1 MIRFKHIIPKLRT
14 IGKKKKNQ
22 REEVTTKMFLTTF
35 ADVCYTRGCNPPLVS
50 PAEVHEVKDELP
62 SVAVCKFRMP

>member
-1 MIRFKHIIPKLRT
+1 
-14 IGKKKKNQ
+14 
-22 REEVTTKMFLTTF
+22 MFLTTF